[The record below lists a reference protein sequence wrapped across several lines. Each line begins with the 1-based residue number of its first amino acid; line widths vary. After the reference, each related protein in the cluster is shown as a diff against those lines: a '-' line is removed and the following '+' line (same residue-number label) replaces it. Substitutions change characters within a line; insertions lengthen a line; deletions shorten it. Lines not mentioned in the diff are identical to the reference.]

1 MNMYAMF
8 RYRVVLTIFLI
19 GFGLCSGVLLAQNI
33 SVKSFRLL
41 ETDLTANMAGTMK
54 RDQNN
59 EVSAL
64 IKVVTTETGF
74 AFDGGMLGIVG
85 AEQRTGEIWVYV
97 PQKSRKITL
106 SHQKLGVLRD
116 YYYPVPVEA
125 GRTYEMV
132 LTTGKVTTI
141 VQESAGGQYLVMTV
155 TPANAEVS
163 IDDVPVEVADGVVS
177 TLLKYGK
184 HTYRVSA
191 ALHEPTMGQFEIG
204 NAKKELSVALQPAY
218 GILQIDSDPAG
229 AEVYIDGDYQPA
241 GTTPFTS
248 KWLSSGKHTLQFKMP
263 VYKTRTMEVAVPG
276 NGATQSVEAVLQPN
290 FAEVAV
296 SAPGDAEIYI
306 NNELKG
312 VGRWS
317 GRLNAGLYTV
327 EARKASHYSSS
338 QSVEVEAGD
347 KRTVTLSAP
356 TPRYGSL
363 NVNTRPVG
371 ATVSVDGT
379 ALTGTTP
386 NIYADILIGE
396 HTLTVAKSGYAEA
409 EQRITVEEGK
419 VLPVSIT
426 LTEKEKVAPA
436 PSARTADLQSET
448 KNRVFTVNG
457 VSFKM
462 VYVEGGAFEMGA
474 TPEQEVHIP
483 YNNPPHR
490 VSIDSYYIGETEVS
504 QALWT
509 VVMGK
514 NPSSE
519 KGDKLPVN
527 RVSWK
532 DCQSFIKKLNR
543 LTGKNFRLP
552 TEAEWEYAA
561 RGGKMSRGYKYA
573 GSNKIGEVAWR
584 VYLTE
589 EIKLHDVAM
598 KMPNELGI
606 YDMTGNLREW
616 CGDWYDID
624 YYDYSPQNNPVGPTT
639 GDSRVLRDNHWDLG
653 DGLSLRSSF
662 PPNVTSASI
671 GLRLALPQDKEVL
684 NNNVRS
690 EEYLQGVG
698 SDISEENSDDE
709 VYIIVEQMPVFPGG
723 QTALAQ
729 YIASH
734 LKYPTVA
741 QENGIQGRV
750 FVSFVVGEDGYVEDV
765 RVIKGVEPMLDKEAV
780 RVIQSLPRWT
790 PGNQQGK
797 PVRVKY
803 TVPVTFALQ

>member
-1 MNMYAMF
+1 MF

-19 GFGLCSGVLLAQNI
+19 GFGLCSGVLSAQNI

-41 ETDLTANMAGTMK
+41 ETDLTANTAGTMK

-184 HTYRVSA
+184 HTYRVST
-191 ALHEPTMGQFEIG
+191 ALHEPIMGQFEIG

-248 KWLSSGKHTLQFKMP
+248 KWLSPGKHTLQFKMS
-263 VYKTRTMEVAVPG
+263 VYKTCTMEVAVPG

-290 FAEVAV
+290 FAEVSV
-296 SAPGDAEIYI
+296 SAPGESEIYI

-396 HTLTVAKSGYAEA
+396 HTLTVAKPGYAEA

-436 PSARTADLQSET
+436 PSARTADSQSLSGQGGKKESEP
-448 KNRVFTVNG
+448 FTV
-457 VSFKM
+457 
-462 VYVEGGAFEMGA
+462 VE
-474 TPEQEVHIP
+474 V
-483 YNNPPHR
+483 
-490 VSIDSYYIGETEVS
+490 
-504 QALWT
+504 
-509 VVMGK
+509 
-514 NPSSE
+514 
-519 KGDKLPVN
+519 
-527 RVSWK
+527 
-532 DCQSFIKKLNR
+532 
-543 LTGKNFRLP
+543 
-552 TEAEWEYAA
+552 
-561 RGGKMSRGYKYA
+561 
-573 GSNKIGEVAWR
+573 
-584 VYLTE
+584 
-589 EIKLHDVAM
+589 
-598 KMPNELGI
+598 
-606 YDMTGNLREW
+606 
-616 CGDWYDID
+616 
-624 YYDYSPQNNPVGPTT
+624 
-639 GDSRVLRDNHWDLG
+639 
-653 DGLSLRSSF
+653 
-662 PPNVTSASI
+662 
-671 GLRLALPQDKEVL
+671 
-684 NNNVRS
+684 
-690 EEYLQGVG
+690 
-698 SDISEENSDDE
+698 
-709 VYIIVEQMPVFPGG
+709 MPVFPGG

-765 RVIKGVEPMLDKEAV
+765 RVIKGVEPMLDKEAL

>member
-41 ETDLTANMAGTMK
+41 ETDLTANTAGTMK

-248 KWLSSGKHTLQFKMP
+248 KWLSPGKHTLQFKMP

-290 FAEVAV
+290 FAEVSV
-296 SAPGDAEIYI
+296 SAPGESEIYI

-396 HTLTVAKSGYAEA
+396 HTLTVAKPGYAEA

-436 PSARTADLQSET
+436 PSARTADSQSLSGQGGKKESEP
-448 KNRVFTVNG
+448 FTV
-457 VSFKM
+457 
-462 VYVEGGAFEMGA
+462 VE
-474 TPEQEVHIP
+474 V
-483 YNNPPHR
+483 
-490 VSIDSYYIGETEVS
+490 
-504 QALWT
+504 
-509 VVMGK
+509 
-514 NPSSE
+514 
-519 KGDKLPVN
+519 
-527 RVSWK
+527 
-532 DCQSFIKKLNR
+532 
-543 LTGKNFRLP
+543 
-552 TEAEWEYAA
+552 
-561 RGGKMSRGYKYA
+561 
-573 GSNKIGEVAWR
+573 
-584 VYLTE
+584 
-589 EIKLHDVAM
+589 
-598 KMPNELGI
+598 
-606 YDMTGNLREW
+606 
-616 CGDWYDID
+616 
-624 YYDYSPQNNPVGPTT
+624 
-639 GDSRVLRDNHWDLG
+639 
-653 DGLSLRSSF
+653 
-662 PPNVTSASI
+662 
-671 GLRLALPQDKEVL
+671 
-684 NNNVRS
+684 
-690 EEYLQGVG
+690 
-698 SDISEENSDDE
+698 
-709 VYIIVEQMPVFPGG
+709 MPVFPGG

-765 RVIKGVEPMLDKEAV
+765 RVIKGVEPMLDKEAL

>member
-1 MNMYAMF
+1 MF
-8 RYRVVLTIFLI
+8 RYRVVLAVFLI
-19 GFGLCSGVLLAQNI
+19 GLGLCPGVLSAQNI

-41 ETDLTANMAGTMK
+41 ETDLTANTAGTMK

-85 AEQRTGEIWVYV
+85 TEQRTGEIWVYV

-177 TLLKYGK
+177 TLLKYGR

-218 GILQIDSDPAG
+218 GVLRVDSNPSG

-248 KWLSSGKHTLQFKMP
+248 KWLSPGKHTLQFKMP
-263 VYKTRTMEVAVPG
+263 VYKTRTMVVVVPG
-276 NGATQSVEAVLQPN
+276 NGTTQSVEAVLQPN
-290 FAEVAV
+290 FAEVSV

-327 EARKASHYSSS
+327 EARKTSHYSSS
-338 QSVEVEAGD
+338 RSVEVAAGD

-356 TPRYGSL
+356 APRYGSL
-363 NVNTRPVG
+363 NISTRPIG

-396 HTLTVAKSGYAEA
+396 HTLTVAKPGYVEA

-426 LTEKEKVAPA
+426 LTEEEKVPVAAPA
-436 PSARTADLQSET
+436 ARSADSQSET

-462 VYVEGGAFEMGA
+462 IFVEGGTFSMGSSSGDSD
-474 TPEQEVHIP
+474 EQPVHS
-483 YNNPPHR
+483 
-490 VSIDSYYIGETEVS
+490 VTLSGYYIGETEVTQELW
-504 QALWT
+504 QA
-509 VVMGK
+509 VMGS
-514 NPSSE
+514 NPSAFT
-519 KGDKLPVN
+519 GNRRPVE
-527 RVSWK
+527 RVSWH
-532 DCQSFIKKLNR
+532 DCQEFIEKLNV
-543 LTGKNFRLP
+543 LTGENFRLP

-561 RGGKMSRGYKYA
+561 CGGNKSKNYA
-573 GSNKIGEVAWR
+573 YPGSDNVGDVAWYSGNSNSTTHE
-584 VYLTE
+584 VKG
-589 EIKLHDVAM
+589 KL
-598 KMPNELGI
+598 PNELGL
-606 YDMTGNLREW
+606 YDMGGNVWEW
-616 CGDWYDID
+616 CSDWYGR
-624 YYDYSPQNNPVGPTT
+624 YSAGAVTNPQGPTSGSARIYRGGCWFYDADLCRCVYRDRSTPT
-639 GDSRVLRDNHWDLG
+639 GAGNTL
-653 DGLSLRSSF
+653 
-662 PPNVTSASI
+662 
-671 GLRLALPQDKEVL
+671 GLRLVLPQDKEVPVTAPSARTADSQL
-684 NNNVRS
+684 NMGQNVKTKS
-690 EEYLQGVG
+690 EPFTVV
-698 SDISEENSDDE
+698 E
-709 VYIIVEQMPVFPGG
+709 VMPIFPGG
-723 QTALAQ
+723 QTALVQ

-734 LKYPTVA
+734 LKYPPVA
-741 QENGIQGRV
+741 QENGVQGRV

-765 RVIKGVEPMLDKEAV
+765 QVIKGVDPSLDKEAV
-780 RVIQSLPRWT
+780 RVVKSLPRWT

-797 PVRVKY
+797 PVRVRY
-803 TVPVTFALQ
+803 SVPVTFALQ

>member
-1 MNMYAMF
+1 MNMSAMF

-19 GFGLCSGVLLAQNI
+19 GLGLYSGVLSAQNI

-41 ETDLTANMAGTMK
+41 ETDLTANTAGTMK

-116 YYYPVPVEA
+116 YYYPVLVEA

-248 KWLSSGKHTLQFKMP
+248 KWLSPGKHTLQFKMP
-263 VYKTRTMEVAVPG
+263 VYKTCTMEVAVPG

-290 FAEVAV
+290 FAEVSV
-296 SAPGDAEIYI
+296 SAPGESEIYI

-327 EARKASHYSSS
+327 EARKTSHYSSS

-371 ATVSVDGT
+371 ATVSVDDT

-436 PSARTADLQSET
+436 PSARTADSQSLSGQGGKKES
-448 KNRVFTVNG
+448 KPFTV
-457 VSFKM
+457 
-462 VYVEGGAFEMGA
+462 VE
-474 TPEQEVHIP
+474 V
-483 YNNPPHR
+483 
-490 VSIDSYYIGETEVS
+490 
-504 QALWT
+504 
-509 VVMGK
+509 
-514 NPSSE
+514 
-519 KGDKLPVN
+519 
-527 RVSWK
+527 
-532 DCQSFIKKLNR
+532 
-543 LTGKNFRLP
+543 
-552 TEAEWEYAA
+552 
-561 RGGKMSRGYKYA
+561 
-573 GSNKIGEVAWR
+573 
-584 VYLTE
+584 
-589 EIKLHDVAM
+589 
-598 KMPNELGI
+598 
-606 YDMTGNLREW
+606 
-616 CGDWYDID
+616 
-624 YYDYSPQNNPVGPTT
+624 
-639 GDSRVLRDNHWDLG
+639 
-653 DGLSLRSSF
+653 
-662 PPNVTSASI
+662 
-671 GLRLALPQDKEVL
+671 
-684 NNNVRS
+684 
-690 EEYLQGVG
+690 
-698 SDISEENSDDE
+698 
-709 VYIIVEQMPVFPGG
+709 MPVFPGG
-723 QTALAQ
+723 QTALVQ

-750 FVSFVVGEDGYVEDV
+750 LVSFVVGEDGYVEDV
-765 RVIKGVEPMLDKEAV
+765 QVIKGVEPMLDKEAV

-797 PVRVKY
+797 PLRVKY

>member
-1 MNMYAMF
+1 MNMSAMF

-19 GFGLCSGVLLAQNI
+19 GLGLYSGVLSAQNI

-41 ETDLTANMAGTMK
+41 ETDLTANTAGTMK

-85 AEQRTGEIWVYV
+85 TEQRTGEIWVYV

-248 KWLSSGKHTLQFKMP
+248 KWLSPGKHTLQFKMP

-290 FAEVAV
+290 FAEVSV
-296 SAPGDAEIYI
+296 SAPGESEIYI

-396 HTLTVAKSGYAEA
+396 HTLTVAKPGYAEA

-436 PSARTADLQSET
+436 PSARTADSQLNIGQNVKIKSEP
-448 KNRVFTVNG
+448 FTV
-457 VSFKM
+457 
-462 VYVEGGAFEMGA
+462 VE
-474 TPEQEVHIP
+474 V
-483 YNNPPHR
+483 
-490 VSIDSYYIGETEVS
+490 
-504 QALWT
+504 
-509 VVMGK
+509 
-514 NPSSE
+514 
-519 KGDKLPVN
+519 
-527 RVSWK
+527 
-532 DCQSFIKKLNR
+532 
-543 LTGKNFRLP
+543 
-552 TEAEWEYAA
+552 
-561 RGGKMSRGYKYA
+561 
-573 GSNKIGEVAWR
+573 
-584 VYLTE
+584 
-589 EIKLHDVAM
+589 
-598 KMPNELGI
+598 
-606 YDMTGNLREW
+606 
-616 CGDWYDID
+616 
-624 YYDYSPQNNPVGPTT
+624 
-639 GDSRVLRDNHWDLG
+639 
-653 DGLSLRSSF
+653 
-662 PPNVTSASI
+662 
-671 GLRLALPQDKEVL
+671 
-684 NNNVRS
+684 
-690 EEYLQGVG
+690 
-698 SDISEENSDDE
+698 
-709 VYIIVEQMPVFPGG
+709 MPVFPGG

-765 RVIKGVEPMLDKEAV
+765 RVIKGVEPMLDKEAL

>member
-1 MNMYAMF
+1 MYAMF
-8 RYRVVLTIFLI
+8 RYRVVLAVFLI
-19 GFGLCSGVLLAQNI
+19 GLGLCPGVLSAQNI

-41 ETDLTANMAGTMK
+41 ETDLTANTAGTMK

-85 AEQRTGEIWVYV
+85 TEQRTGEIWVYV

-177 TLLKYGK
+177 TLLKYGR

-218 GILQIDSDPAG
+218 GVLRVDSNPSG

-248 KWLSSGKHTLQFKMP
+248 KWLSPGKHTLQFKMP
-263 VYKTRTMEVAVPG
+263 VYKTRTMVVVVPG
-276 NGATQSVEAVLQPN
+276 NGTTQSVEAVLQPN
-290 FAEVAV
+290 FAEVSV

-327 EARKASHYSSS
+327 EARKTSHYSSS
-338 QSVEVEAGD
+338 RSVEVAAGD

-356 TPRYGSL
+356 APRYGSL
-363 NVNTRPVG
+363 NISTRPIG

-396 HTLTVAKSGYAEA
+396 HTLTVAKPGYVEA

-426 LTEKEKVAPA
+426 LTEEEKVPVAAPA
-436 PSARTADLQSET
+436 ARSADSQSET

-462 VYVEGGAFEMGA
+462 IFVEGGTFSMGSSSGDSD
-474 TPEQEVHIP
+474 EQPVHS
-483 YNNPPHR
+483 
-490 VSIDSYYIGETEVS
+490 VTLSGYYIGETEVTQELW
-504 QALWT
+504 QA
-509 VVMGK
+509 VMGS
-514 NPSSE
+514 NPSAFT
-519 KGDKLPVN
+519 GNRRPVE
-527 RVSWK
+527 RVSWH
-532 DCQSFIKKLNR
+532 DCQEFIEKLNV
-543 LTGKNFRLP
+543 LTGENFRLP

-561 RGGKMSRGYKYA
+561 CGGNKSKNYA
-573 GSNKIGEVAWR
+573 YPGSDNVGDVAWYSGNSNSTTHE
-584 VYLTE
+584 VKG
-589 EIKLHDVAM
+589 KL
-598 KMPNELGI
+598 PNELGL
-606 YDMTGNLREW
+606 YDMGGNVWEW
-616 CGDWYDID
+616 CSDWYGR
-624 YYDYSPQNNPVGPTT
+624 YSAGAVTNPQGPTSGSARIYRGGCWFYDADLCRCVYRDRSTPT
-639 GDSRVLRDNHWDLG
+639 GAGNTL
-653 DGLSLRSSF
+653 
-662 PPNVTSASI
+662 
-671 GLRLALPQDKEVL
+671 GLRLVLPQDKEVPVTAPSARTADSQL
-684 NNNVRS
+684 NMGQNVKTKS
-690 EEYLQGVG
+690 EPFTVV
-698 SDISEENSDDE
+698 E
-709 VYIIVEQMPVFPGG
+709 VMPIFPGG
-723 QTALAQ
+723 QTALVQ

-734 LKYPTVA
+734 LKYPPVA
-741 QENGIQGRV
+741 QENGVQGRV

-765 RVIKGVEPMLDKEAV
+765 QVIKGVDPSLDKEAV
-780 RVIQSLPRWT
+780 RVVKSLPRWT

-797 PVRVKY
+797 PVRVRY
-803 TVPVTFALQ
+803 SVPVTFALQ

>member
-1 MNMYAMF
+1 MF

-19 GFGLCSGVLLAQNI
+19 GFGLCSGVLSAQNI

-41 ETDLTANMAGTMK
+41 ETDLTANTAGTMK

-106 SHQKLGVLRD
+106 SHQKLGMLRD

-248 KWLSSGKHTLQFKMP
+248 KWLSPGKHTLQFKMP
-263 VYKTRTMEVAVPG
+263 VYKTCTMEVAVPG

-290 FAEVAV
+290 FAEVSV
-296 SAPGDAEIYI
+296 SAPGESEIYI

-396 HTLTVAKSGYAEA
+396 HTLTVAKPGYAEA

-436 PSARTADLQSET
+436 PSARTADSQSLSGQGGKKESEP
-448 KNRVFTVNG
+448 FTV
-457 VSFKM
+457 
-462 VYVEGGAFEMGA
+462 VE
-474 TPEQEVHIP
+474 V
-483 YNNPPHR
+483 
-490 VSIDSYYIGETEVS
+490 
-504 QALWT
+504 
-509 VVMGK
+509 
-514 NPSSE
+514 
-519 KGDKLPVN
+519 
-527 RVSWK
+527 
-532 DCQSFIKKLNR
+532 
-543 LTGKNFRLP
+543 
-552 TEAEWEYAA
+552 
-561 RGGKMSRGYKYA
+561 
-573 GSNKIGEVAWR
+573 
-584 VYLTE
+584 
-589 EIKLHDVAM
+589 
-598 KMPNELGI
+598 
-606 YDMTGNLREW
+606 
-616 CGDWYDID
+616 
-624 YYDYSPQNNPVGPTT
+624 
-639 GDSRVLRDNHWDLG
+639 
-653 DGLSLRSSF
+653 
-662 PPNVTSASI
+662 
-671 GLRLALPQDKEVL
+671 
-684 NNNVRS
+684 
-690 EEYLQGVG
+690 
-698 SDISEENSDDE
+698 
-709 VYIIVEQMPVFPGG
+709 MPVFPGG

-765 RVIKGVEPMLDKEAV
+765 QVIKGVEPMLDKEAL

>member
-1 MNMYAMF
+1 MNMCAMF

-19 GFGLCSGVLLAQNI
+19 GFGLCSGVLSAQNI

-41 ETDLTANMAGTMK
+41 ETDLTANTAGTMK

-106 SHQKLGVLRD
+106 SHQKLGMLRD

-248 KWLSSGKHTLQFKMP
+248 KWLSPGKHTLQFKMP
-263 VYKTRTMEVAVPG
+263 VYKTCTMEVAVPG

-290 FAEVAV
+290 FAEVSV
-296 SAPGDAEIYI
+296 SAPGESEIYI

-396 HTLTVAKSGYAEA
+396 HTLTVAKPGYAEA

-436 PSARTADLQSET
+436 PSARTADSQSLSGQGGKKESEP
-448 KNRVFTVNG
+448 FTV
-457 VSFKM
+457 
-462 VYVEGGAFEMGA
+462 VE
-474 TPEQEVHIP
+474 V
-483 YNNPPHR
+483 
-490 VSIDSYYIGETEVS
+490 
-504 QALWT
+504 
-509 VVMGK
+509 
-514 NPSSE
+514 
-519 KGDKLPVN
+519 
-527 RVSWK
+527 
-532 DCQSFIKKLNR
+532 
-543 LTGKNFRLP
+543 
-552 TEAEWEYAA
+552 
-561 RGGKMSRGYKYA
+561 
-573 GSNKIGEVAWR
+573 
-584 VYLTE
+584 
-589 EIKLHDVAM
+589 
-598 KMPNELGI
+598 
-606 YDMTGNLREW
+606 
-616 CGDWYDID
+616 
-624 YYDYSPQNNPVGPTT
+624 
-639 GDSRVLRDNHWDLG
+639 
-653 DGLSLRSSF
+653 
-662 PPNVTSASI
+662 
-671 GLRLALPQDKEVL
+671 
-684 NNNVRS
+684 
-690 EEYLQGVG
+690 
-698 SDISEENSDDE
+698 
-709 VYIIVEQMPVFPGG
+709 MPVFPGG

-765 RVIKGVEPMLDKEAV
+765 RVIKGVEPMLDKEAL

>member
-1 MNMYAMF
+1 MNMCAMF

-19 GFGLCSGVLLAQNI
+19 GLGLYSGVLSAQNI

-41 ETDLTANMAGTMK
+41 ETDLTANTAGTMK

-248 KWLSSGKHTLQFKMP
+248 KWLSPGKHTLQFKMP

-290 FAEVAV
+290 FAEVSV
-296 SAPGDAEIYI
+296 SAPGESEIYI

-396 HTLTVAKSGYAEA
+396 HTLTVAKPGYAEA

-436 PSARTADLQSET
+436 PSARTADSQSLSGQGGKKESEP
-448 KNRVFTVNG
+448 FTV
-457 VSFKM
+457 
-462 VYVEGGAFEMGA
+462 VE
-474 TPEQEVHIP
+474 V
-483 YNNPPHR
+483 
-490 VSIDSYYIGETEVS
+490 
-504 QALWT
+504 
-509 VVMGK
+509 
-514 NPSSE
+514 
-519 KGDKLPVN
+519 
-527 RVSWK
+527 
-532 DCQSFIKKLNR
+532 
-543 LTGKNFRLP
+543 
-552 TEAEWEYAA
+552 
-561 RGGKMSRGYKYA
+561 
-573 GSNKIGEVAWR
+573 
-584 VYLTE
+584 
-589 EIKLHDVAM
+589 
-598 KMPNELGI
+598 
-606 YDMTGNLREW
+606 
-616 CGDWYDID
+616 
-624 YYDYSPQNNPVGPTT
+624 
-639 GDSRVLRDNHWDLG
+639 
-653 DGLSLRSSF
+653 
-662 PPNVTSASI
+662 
-671 GLRLALPQDKEVL
+671 
-684 NNNVRS
+684 
-690 EEYLQGVG
+690 
-698 SDISEENSDDE
+698 
-709 VYIIVEQMPVFPGG
+709 MPVFPGG

-765 RVIKGVEPMLDKEAV
+765 RVIKGVEPMLDKEAL

>member
-1 MNMYAMF
+1 MF

-41 ETDLTANMAGTMK
+41 ETDLTANTAGTMK

-248 KWLSSGKHTLQFKMP
+248 KWLSPGKHTLQFKMP

-290 FAEVAV
+290 FAEVSV
-296 SAPGDAEIYI
+296 SAPGESEIYI

-396 HTLTVAKSGYAEA
+396 HTLTVAKPGYAEA

-436 PSARTADLQSET
+436 PSARSSDSQSLSGQGGKKES
-448 KNRVFTVNG
+448 KPFTV
-457 VSFKM
+457 
-462 VYVEGGAFEMGA
+462 VE
-474 TPEQEVHIP
+474 V
-483 YNNPPHR
+483 
-490 VSIDSYYIGETEVS
+490 
-504 QALWT
+504 
-509 VVMGK
+509 
-514 NPSSE
+514 
-519 KGDKLPVN
+519 
-527 RVSWK
+527 
-532 DCQSFIKKLNR
+532 
-543 LTGKNFRLP
+543 
-552 TEAEWEYAA
+552 
-561 RGGKMSRGYKYA
+561 
-573 GSNKIGEVAWR
+573 
-584 VYLTE
+584 
-589 EIKLHDVAM
+589 
-598 KMPNELGI
+598 
-606 YDMTGNLREW
+606 
-616 CGDWYDID
+616 
-624 YYDYSPQNNPVGPTT
+624 
-639 GDSRVLRDNHWDLG
+639 
-653 DGLSLRSSF
+653 
-662 PPNVTSASI
+662 
-671 GLRLALPQDKEVL
+671 
-684 NNNVRS
+684 
-690 EEYLQGVG
+690 
-698 SDISEENSDDE
+698 
-709 VYIIVEQMPVFPGG
+709 MPVFPGG

-765 RVIKGVEPMLDKEAV
+765 QVIKGVEPMLDKEV
-780 RVIQSLPRWT
+780 LRVIQSLPRWT

>member
-1 MNMYAMF
+1 MNMSAMF

-19 GFGLCSGVLLAQNI
+19 GLGLYSGVLSAQNI

-41 ETDLTANMAGTMK
+41 ETDLTANTAGTMK

-85 AEQRTGEIWVYV
+85 TEQRTGEIWVYV

-191 ALHEPTMGQFEIG
+191 ALHEPIMGQFEIG

-229 AEVYIDGDYQPA
+229 AEVYIDGDYQSA

-248 KWLSSGKHTLQFKMP
+248 KWLSPGKHTLQFKMP

-290 FAEVAV
+290 FAEVSV
-296 SAPGDAEIYI
+296 SAPGESEIYI

-379 ALTGTTP
+379 ALMGTTP

-396 HTLTVAKSGYAEA
+396 HTLTVAKPGYTEA

-436 PSARTADLQSET
+436 PSARTADSQLNIGQNVKIKSEP
-448 KNRVFTVNG
+448 FTV
-457 VSFKM
+457 
-462 VYVEGGAFEMGA
+462 VE
-474 TPEQEVHIP
+474 V
-483 YNNPPHR
+483 
-490 VSIDSYYIGETEVS
+490 
-504 QALWT
+504 
-509 VVMGK
+509 
-514 NPSSE
+514 
-519 KGDKLPVN
+519 
-527 RVSWK
+527 
-532 DCQSFIKKLNR
+532 
-543 LTGKNFRLP
+543 
-552 TEAEWEYAA
+552 
-561 RGGKMSRGYKYA
+561 
-573 GSNKIGEVAWR
+573 
-584 VYLTE
+584 
-589 EIKLHDVAM
+589 
-598 KMPNELGI
+598 
-606 YDMTGNLREW
+606 
-616 CGDWYDID
+616 
-624 YYDYSPQNNPVGPTT
+624 
-639 GDSRVLRDNHWDLG
+639 
-653 DGLSLRSSF
+653 
-662 PPNVTSASI
+662 
-671 GLRLALPQDKEVL
+671 
-684 NNNVRS
+684 
-690 EEYLQGVG
+690 
-698 SDISEENSDDE
+698 
-709 VYIIVEQMPVFPGG
+709 MPVFPGG
-723 QTALAQ
+723 QTALVQ

-750 FVSFVVGEDGYVEDV
+750 LVSFVVGEDGYVEDV
-765 RVIKGVEPMLDKEAV
+765 QVIKGVEPMLDKEAL

>member
-1 MNMYAMF
+1 MYAMF
-8 RYRVVLTIFLI
+8 RYRVVLAVFLI
-19 GFGLCSGVLLAQNI
+19 GLGLCPGMLSAQNI

-41 ETDLTANMAGTMK
+41 ETDLTANTVGTMK

-74 AFDGGMLGIVG
+74 AFYGGMLGIVG
-85 AEQRTGEIWVYV
+85 TEQRTGEIWVYV

-177 TLLKYGK
+177 TLLKYGR

-191 ALHEPTMGQFEIG
+191 ALHEPTMGQFEID

-218 GILQIDSDPAG
+218 GVLKVDSDPSG

-248 KWLSSGKHTLQFKMP
+248 KWLSPGKHTLQFKMP
-263 VYKTRTMEVAVPG
+263 VYRTRTMEVVVTG
-276 NGATQSVEAVLQPN
+276 NGTTQPVEAMLQPN
-290 FAEVAV
+290 FAEVSV

-327 EARKASHYSSS
+327 EARKTSHYSSS
-338 QSVEVEAGD
+338 QSVEVVAGD
-347 KRTVTLSAP
+347 KSTVTLSAP
-356 TPRYGSL
+356 VPRYGSL
-363 NVNTRPVG
+363 NINTRPIG

-396 HTLTVAKSGYAEA
+396 HTLTVAKPGYVEA
-409 EQRITVEEGK
+409 EQRIMVEDGK

-426 LTEKEKVAPA
+426 LTEEEKVPVAA
-436 PSARTADLQSET
+436 PSARSADSQSET

-462 VYVEGGAFEMGA
+462 IFVEGGTFEMGSSSGEENER
-474 TPEQEVHIP
+474 PVHS
-483 YNNPPHR
+483 
-490 VSIDSYYIGETEVS
+490 VTLSDYYIGETEVTQELW
-504 QALWT
+504 QA
-509 VVMGK
+509 VMGS
-514 NPSSE
+514 NPSYFAGS
-519 KGDKLPVN
+519 KHPVEL
-527 RVSWK
+527 VSWH
-532 DCQSFIKKLNR
+532 DCQEFIERLNE
-543 LTGKNFRLP
+543 LTSGNFRLP

-561 RGGKMSRGYKYA
+561 RGGNKSRGYTYS
-573 GSNKIGEVAWR
+573 GSNKVKKVAWYGNNSR
-584 VYLTE
+584 SSTHEVKG
-589 EIKLHDVAM
+589 KL
-598 KMPNELGI
+598 PNELGL
-606 YDMTGNLREW
+606 YDMSGNVWEW
-616 CGDWYDID
+616 CSDWYGS
-624 YYDYSPQNNPVGPTT
+624 YSAGAVTDPQGLTWSSNRVMRGGGWGNSDVENCRCAFRNSNTPV
-639 GDSRVLRDNHWDLG
+639 N
-653 DGLSLRSSF
+653 
-662 PPNVTSASI
+662 ASTFL
-671 GLRLALPQDKEVL
+671 GLRLALPQDKEVPVTAPSARTADSQL
-684 NNNVRS
+684 SMGQNVKTKS
-690 EEYLQGVG
+690 EPFTVV
-698 SDISEENSDDE
+698 E
-709 VYIIVEQMPVFPGG
+709 VMPVFPGG
-723 QTALAQ
+723 QTALVQ

-734 LKYPTVA
+734 LKYPPVA
-741 QENGIQGRV
+741 QENGVQGRV

-765 RVIKGVEPMLDKEAV
+765 QVIKGVDPLLDKEAV
-780 RVIQSLPRWT
+780 RVVKSLPRWT

-797 PVRVKY
+797 PVRVRY
-803 TVPVTFALQ
+803 SVPVTFALQ

>member
-1 MNMYAMF
+1 MYAMF
-8 RYRVVLTIFLI
+8 RYRVVLAVFLI
-19 GFGLCSGVLLAQNI
+19 GLGLYPGVLSAQNI

-41 ETDLTANMAGTMK
+41 ETDLTANTAGTMK

-85 AEQRTGEIWVYV
+85 TEQRTGEIWVYV

-177 TLLKYGK
+177 TLLKYGR

-218 GILQIDSDPAG
+218 GVLKVDSDPSG

-248 KWLSSGKHTLQFKMP
+248 KWLSPGKHTLQFKMP
-263 VYKTRTMEVAVPG
+263 VYKTRTMEVVVPG
-276 NGATQSVEAVLQPN
+276 NGTTQSVEAVLQPN
-290 FAEVAV
+290 FAEVSV

-327 EARKASHYSSS
+327 EARKTSHYSSS
-338 QSVEVEAGD
+338 QSVEVVAGD
-347 KRTVTLSAP
+347 KSTVTLSAP
-356 TPRYGSL
+356 VPRYGSL
-363 NVNTRPVG
+363 NINTRPIG

-396 HTLTVAKSGYAEA
+396 HTLTVAKPGYVEA
-409 EQRITVEEGK
+409 EQRIMVEEGK

-426 LTEKEKVAPA
+426 LTEEEKAPVTA
-436 PSARTADLQSET
+436 PSARTADSQSET

-462 VYVEGGAFEMGA
+462 IFVEGGTFSMGSSSGEEDER
-474 TPEQEVHIP
+474 PVHS
-483 YNNPPHR
+483 
-490 VSIDSYYIGETEVS
+490 VTLSDYYMGETEVTQELW
-504 QALWT
+504 QA
-509 VVMGK
+509 VMGS
-514 NPSSE
+514 NPSSFT
-519 KGDKLPVN
+519 GNRRPVE
-527 RVSWK
+527 RVSWY
-532 DCQSFIKKLNR
+532 DCQEFIEKLNV
-543 LTGKNFRLP
+543 LTGEKFRLP

-561 RGGKMSRGYKYA
+561 RGGNKSKGYAYA
-573 GSNKIGEVAWR
+573 GSDNVWDVAWYSSNSDGTTHE
-584 VYLTE
+584 VKG
-589 EIKLHDVAM
+589 KL
-598 KMPNELGI
+598 PNELGLH
-606 YDMTGNLREW
+606 DMSGNVWEW
-616 CGDWYDID
+616 CSDWYGSYSEESQTDPQGLTSGSARI
-624 YYDYSPQNNPVGPTT
+624 YRGGCWFYDADLCRCVYRDRSTPTGAGNT
-639 GDSRVLRDNHWDLG
+639 L
-653 DGLSLRSSF
+653 
-662 PPNVTSASI
+662 
-671 GLRLALPQDKEVL
+671 GLRLVLPQDKEVPVTAPSARTADSQL
-684 NNNVRS
+684 NMGQNVKTKS
-690 EEYLQGVG
+690 EPFTVV
-698 SDISEENSDDE
+698 E
-709 VYIIVEQMPVFPGG
+709 VMPIFPGG
-723 QTALAQ
+723 QTALVQ

-734 LKYPTVA
+734 LKYPPVA
-741 QENGIQGRV
+741 QENGVQGRV

-765 RVIKGVEPMLDKEAV
+765 QVIKGVDPSLDKEAV
-780 RVIQSLPRWT
+780 RVVKSLPRWT

-797 PVRVKY
+797 PVRVRY
-803 TVPVTFALQ
+803 SVPVTFALQ

>member
-1 MNMYAMF
+1 MF

-19 GFGLCSGVLLAQNI
+19 GFGLCSGVLSAQNI

-41 ETDLTANMAGTMK
+41 ETDLTANTAGTMK

-85 AEQRTGEIWVYV
+85 AEQRTGEIWVYE

-106 SHQKLGVLRD
+106 SHQKLGMLRD

-248 KWLSSGKHTLQFKMP
+248 KWLSPGKHTLQFKMP
-263 VYKTRTMEVAVPG
+263 VYKTCTMEVAVPG

-290 FAEVAV
+290 FAEVSV
-296 SAPGDAEIYI
+296 SAPGESEIYI

-396 HTLTVAKSGYAEA
+396 HTLTVAKPGYAEA

-436 PSARTADLQSET
+436 PSARTADSQSLSGQGGKKESEP
-448 KNRVFTVNG
+448 FTV
-457 VSFKM
+457 
-462 VYVEGGAFEMGA
+462 VE
-474 TPEQEVHIP
+474 V
-483 YNNPPHR
+483 
-490 VSIDSYYIGETEVS
+490 
-504 QALWT
+504 
-509 VVMGK
+509 
-514 NPSSE
+514 
-519 KGDKLPVN
+519 
-527 RVSWK
+527 
-532 DCQSFIKKLNR
+532 
-543 LTGKNFRLP
+543 
-552 TEAEWEYAA
+552 
-561 RGGKMSRGYKYA
+561 
-573 GSNKIGEVAWR
+573 
-584 VYLTE
+584 
-589 EIKLHDVAM
+589 
-598 KMPNELGI
+598 
-606 YDMTGNLREW
+606 
-616 CGDWYDID
+616 
-624 YYDYSPQNNPVGPTT
+624 
-639 GDSRVLRDNHWDLG
+639 
-653 DGLSLRSSF
+653 
-662 PPNVTSASI
+662 
-671 GLRLALPQDKEVL
+671 
-684 NNNVRS
+684 
-690 EEYLQGVG
+690 
-698 SDISEENSDDE
+698 
-709 VYIIVEQMPVFPGG
+709 MPVFPGG

-765 RVIKGVEPMLDKEAV
+765 RVIKGVEPMLDKEAL

>member
-1 MNMYAMF
+1 MF

-19 GFGLCSGVLLAQNI
+19 GFGLCSSVLSAQNI

-41 ETDLTANMAGTMK
+41 ETDLTANTAGTMK

-132 LTTGKVTTI
+132 LTTGKITTI

-248 KWLSSGKHTLQFKMP
+248 KWLSPGKHTLQFKMP

-290 FAEVAV
+290 FAEVSV
-296 SAPGDAEIYI
+296 SAPGESEIYI

-396 HTLTVAKSGYAEA
+396 HTLTADSQLNIGQNVKTKSE
-409 EQRITVEEGK
+409 
-419 VLPVSIT
+419 P
-426 LTEKEKVAPA
+426 
-436 PSARTADLQSET
+436 
-448 KNRVFTVNG
+448 FTV
-457 VSFKM
+457 
-462 VYVEGGAFEMGA
+462 VE
-474 TPEQEVHIP
+474 V
-483 YNNPPHR
+483 
-490 VSIDSYYIGETEVS
+490 
-504 QALWT
+504 
-509 VVMGK
+509 
-514 NPSSE
+514 
-519 KGDKLPVN
+519 
-527 RVSWK
+527 
-532 DCQSFIKKLNR
+532 
-543 LTGKNFRLP
+543 
-552 TEAEWEYAA
+552 
-561 RGGKMSRGYKYA
+561 
-573 GSNKIGEVAWR
+573 
-584 VYLTE
+584 
-589 EIKLHDVAM
+589 
-598 KMPNELGI
+598 
-606 YDMTGNLREW
+606 
-616 CGDWYDID
+616 
-624 YYDYSPQNNPVGPTT
+624 
-639 GDSRVLRDNHWDLG
+639 
-653 DGLSLRSSF
+653 
-662 PPNVTSASI
+662 
-671 GLRLALPQDKEVL
+671 
-684 NNNVRS
+684 
-690 EEYLQGVG
+690 
-698 SDISEENSDDE
+698 
-709 VYIIVEQMPVFPGG
+709 MPVFPGG

-750 FVSFVVGEDGYVEDV
+750 LVSFVVGEDGYVEDV
-765 RVIKGVEPMLDKEAV
+765 QVIKGVEPMLDKEAV

>member
-1 MNMYAMF
+1 MNMCAMF

-19 GFGLCSGVLLAQNI
+19 GLGLYSGVLSAQNI

-41 ETDLTANMAGTMK
+41 ETDLTANTAGTMK

-64 IKVVTTETGF
+64 IKVVTTKTGF

-85 AEQRTGEIWVYV
+85 TEQRTGEIWVYV

-248 KWLSSGKHTLQFKMP
+248 KWLSPGKHTLQFKMP

-290 FAEVAV
+290 FAEVSV

-347 KRTVTLSAP
+347 KRTVTLSAL

-396 HTLTVAKSGYAEA
+396 HTLTVAKPGYAEA

-436 PSARTADLQSET
+436 PSARTADSQLNIGQNVKTKSEP
-448 KNRVFTVNG
+448 FTV
-457 VSFKM
+457 
-462 VYVEGGAFEMGA
+462 VE
-474 TPEQEVHIP
+474 V
-483 YNNPPHR
+483 
-490 VSIDSYYIGETEVS
+490 
-504 QALWT
+504 
-509 VVMGK
+509 
-514 NPSSE
+514 
-519 KGDKLPVN
+519 
-527 RVSWK
+527 
-532 DCQSFIKKLNR
+532 
-543 LTGKNFRLP
+543 
-552 TEAEWEYAA
+552 
-561 RGGKMSRGYKYA
+561 
-573 GSNKIGEVAWR
+573 
-584 VYLTE
+584 
-589 EIKLHDVAM
+589 
-598 KMPNELGI
+598 
-606 YDMTGNLREW
+606 
-616 CGDWYDID
+616 
-624 YYDYSPQNNPVGPTT
+624 
-639 GDSRVLRDNHWDLG
+639 
-653 DGLSLRSSF
+653 
-662 PPNVTSASI
+662 
-671 GLRLALPQDKEVL
+671 
-684 NNNVRS
+684 
-690 EEYLQGVG
+690 
-698 SDISEENSDDE
+698 
-709 VYIIVEQMPVFPGG
+709 MPVFPGG

-765 RVIKGVEPMLDKEAV
+765 RVIKGVEPMLDKEAL

>member
-1 MNMYAMF
+1 MF

-19 GFGLCSGVLLAQNI
+19 GFGLCSGVLSAQNI

-41 ETDLTANMAGTMK
+41 ETDLTANTAGTMK

-106 SHQKLGVLRD
+106 SHQKLGMLRD

-248 KWLSSGKHTLQFKMP
+248 KWLSPGKHTLQFKMP
-263 VYKTRTMEVAVPG
+263 VYKTCTMEVAVPG

-290 FAEVAV
+290 FAEVSV
-296 SAPGDAEIYI
+296 SAPGESEIYI

-396 HTLTVAKSGYAEA
+396 HTLTVAKPGYAEA

-436 PSARTADLQSET
+436 PSARTADSQSLSGQGGKKESEP
-448 KNRVFTVNG
+448 FTV
-457 VSFKM
+457 
-462 VYVEGGAFEMGA
+462 VE
-474 TPEQEVHIP
+474 V
-483 YNNPPHR
+483 
-490 VSIDSYYIGETEVS
+490 
-504 QALWT
+504 
-509 VVMGK
+509 
-514 NPSSE
+514 
-519 KGDKLPVN
+519 
-527 RVSWK
+527 
-532 DCQSFIKKLNR
+532 
-543 LTGKNFRLP
+543 
-552 TEAEWEYAA
+552 
-561 RGGKMSRGYKYA
+561 
-573 GSNKIGEVAWR
+573 
-584 VYLTE
+584 
-589 EIKLHDVAM
+589 
-598 KMPNELGI
+598 
-606 YDMTGNLREW
+606 
-616 CGDWYDID
+616 
-624 YYDYSPQNNPVGPTT
+624 
-639 GDSRVLRDNHWDLG
+639 
-653 DGLSLRSSF
+653 
-662 PPNVTSASI
+662 
-671 GLRLALPQDKEVL
+671 
-684 NNNVRS
+684 
-690 EEYLQGVG
+690 
-698 SDISEENSDDE
+698 
-709 VYIIVEQMPVFPGG
+709 MPVFPGG

-765 RVIKGVEPMLDKEAV
+765 RVIKGVEPMLDKEAL

>member
-1 MNMYAMF
+1 MF
-8 RYRVVLTIFLI
+8 RYRVVLAVFLI
-19 GFGLCSGVLLAQNI
+19 GLGLCPGVLSAQNI

-41 ETDLTANMAGTMK
+41 ETDLTANTAGTMK

-85 AEQRTGEIWVYV
+85 TEQRTGEIWVYV

-177 TLLKYGK
+177 TLLKYGR

-204 NAKKELSVALQPAY
+204 NDKKELSVALQPAY
-218 GILQIDSDPAG
+218 GVLRVDSDPSG

-248 KWLSSGKHTLQFKMP
+248 KWLSPGKHTLQFKMP
-263 VYKTRTMEVAVPG
+263 VYKTRTMEVVVPG
-276 NGATQSVEAVLQPN
+276 NGTTQSVEAMLQPN
-290 FAEVAV
+290 FAEVSV

-306 NNELKG
+306 NNELKD

-338 QSVEVEAGD
+338 QSVEVVAGD

-356 TPRYGSL
+356 VPRYGSL
-363 NVNTRPVG
+363 NISTRPIG

-396 HTLTVAKSGYAEA
+396 HTLTVAKPGYVEA

-426 LTEKEKVAPA
+426 LTEEEKVPVAA
-436 PSARTADLQSET
+436 PSARSADSQSEI

-462 VYVEGGAFEMGA
+462 IFVEGGTFSMGSSSGDSD
-474 TPEQEVHIP
+474 EQPVHS
-483 YNNPPHR
+483 
-490 VSIDSYYIGETEVS
+490 VTLSGYYIGETEVTQELW
-504 QALWT
+504 QA
-509 VVMGK
+509 VMGS
-514 NPSSE
+514 NPSAFT
-519 KGDKLPVN
+519 GNRRPVE
-527 RVSWK
+527 RVSWH
-532 DCQSFIKKLNR
+532 DCQEFIEKLNA
-543 LTGKNFRLP
+543 LTGENFRLP

-561 RGGKMSRGYKYA
+561 CGGNKSKNYA
-573 GSNKIGEVAWR
+573 YPGSDNVGDVAWYSGNSNSTTHE
-584 VYLTE
+584 VKG
-589 EIKLHDVAM
+589 KL
-598 KMPNELGI
+598 PNELGL
-606 YDMTGNLREW
+606 YDMGGNVWEW
-616 CGDWYDID
+616 CSDWYGR
-624 YYDYSPQNNPVGPTT
+624 YSAGAVTNPQGPTSGSARIYRGGCWFYDADLCRCAYRDRSTPT
-639 GDSRVLRDNHWDLG
+639 GAGNTL
-653 DGLSLRSSF
+653 
-662 PPNVTSASI
+662 

-684 NNNVRS
+684 NNNVHS
-690 EEYLQGVG
+690 EEYLQRVG
-698 SDISEENSDDE
+698 NDINEGSSDDE

-723 QTALAQ
+723 EDALMK
-729 YIASH
+729 YIDTH
-734 LKYPTVA
+734 LKHPDMAVR
-741 QENGIQGRV
+741 NNIIGRV
-750 FVSFVVGEDGYVEDV
+750 TLRFIVGKDGYVRDV
-765 RVIKGVEPMLDKEAV
+765 TVIRGVHELLDKEAV
-780 RVIQSLPRWT
+780 RVVQSLPRWI
-790 PGNQQGK
+790 PGKQNGK
-797 PVRVKY
+797 SVSVYYNIPVNFTLK
-803 TVPVTFALQ
+803 

>member
-41 ETDLTANMAGTMK
+41 ETDLTANTAGTMK

-248 KWLSSGKHTLQFKMP
+248 KWLSPGKHTLQFKMP

-290 FAEVAV
+290 FAEVSV
-296 SAPGDAEIYI
+296 SAPGESEIYI

-396 HTLTVAKSGYAEA
+396 HTLTVAKPGYAEA

-436 PSARTADLQSET
+436 PSARSSDSQSLS
-448 KNRVFTVNG
+448 G
-457 VSFKM
+457 Q
-462 VYVEGGAFEMGA
+462 GGK
-474 TPEQEVHIP
+474 
-483 YNNPPHR
+483 R
-490 VSIDSYYIGETEVS
+490 
-504 QALWT
+504 
-509 VVMGK
+509 
-514 NPSSE
+514 NPSL
-519 KGDKLPVN
+519 LP
-527 RVSWK
+527 
-532 DCQSFIKKLNR
+532 
-543 LTGKNFRLP
+543 
-552 TEAEWEYAA
+552 
-561 RGGKMSRGYKYA
+561 
-573 GSNKIGEVAWR
+573 
-584 VYLTE
+584 
-589 EIKLHDVAM
+589 
-598 KMPNELGI
+598 
-606 YDMTGNLREW
+606 
-616 CGDWYDID
+616 
-624 YYDYSPQNNPVGPTT
+624 
-639 GDSRVLRDNHWDLG
+639 
-653 DGLSLRSSF
+653 
-662 PPNVTSASI
+662 
-671 GLRLALPQDKEVL
+671 
-684 NNNVRS
+684 
-690 EEYLQGVG
+690 
-698 SDISEENSDDE
+698 
-709 VYIIVEQMPVFPGG
+709 
-723 QTALAQ
+723 
-729 YIASH
+729 
-734 LKYPTVA
+734 
-741 QENGIQGRV
+741 
-750 FVSFVVGEDGYVEDV
+750 
-765 RVIKGVEPMLDKEAV
+765 
-780 RVIQSLPRWT
+780 
-790 PGNQQGK
+790 
-797 PVRVKY
+797 
-803 TVPVTFALQ
+803 

>member
-1 MNMYAMF
+1 MF

-19 GFGLCSGVLLAQNI
+19 GLGLYSGVLSAQNI

-41 ETDLTANMAGTMK
+41 ETDLTANTAGTMK

-116 YYYPVPVEA
+116 YYYPVLVEA

-248 KWLSSGKHTLQFKMP
+248 KWLSPGKHTLQFKMP
-263 VYKTRTMEVAVPG
+263 VYKTCTMEVAVPG
-276 NGATQSVEAVLQPN
+276 PGATQ
-290 FAEVAV
+290 
-296 SAPGDAEIYI
+296 
-306 NNELKG
+306 
-312 VGRWS
+312 
-317 GRLNAGLYTV
+317 TV
-327 EARKASHYSSS
+327 EARKTSHYSSS

-371 ATVSVDGT
+371 ATVSVDDT

-396 HTLTVAKSGYAEA
+396 HTLTVAKPGYTEA

-436 PSARTADLQSET
+436 PSARTADSQLNIGQNVKIKSEP
-448 KNRVFTVNG
+448 FTV
-457 VSFKM
+457 
-462 VYVEGGAFEMGA
+462 VE
-474 TPEQEVHIP
+474 V
-483 YNNPPHR
+483 
-490 VSIDSYYIGETEVS
+490 
-504 QALWT
+504 
-509 VVMGK
+509 
-514 NPSSE
+514 
-519 KGDKLPVN
+519 
-527 RVSWK
+527 
-532 DCQSFIKKLNR
+532 
-543 LTGKNFRLP
+543 
-552 TEAEWEYAA
+552 
-561 RGGKMSRGYKYA
+561 
-573 GSNKIGEVAWR
+573 
-584 VYLTE
+584 
-589 EIKLHDVAM
+589 
-598 KMPNELGI
+598 
-606 YDMTGNLREW
+606 
-616 CGDWYDID
+616 
-624 YYDYSPQNNPVGPTT
+624 
-639 GDSRVLRDNHWDLG
+639 
-653 DGLSLRSSF
+653 
-662 PPNVTSASI
+662 
-671 GLRLALPQDKEVL
+671 
-684 NNNVRS
+684 
-690 EEYLQGVG
+690 
-698 SDISEENSDDE
+698 
-709 VYIIVEQMPVFPGG
+709 MPVFPGG
-723 QTALAQ
+723 QTALVQ

-750 FVSFVVGEDGYVEDV
+750 LVSFVVGEDGYVEDV
-765 RVIKGVEPMLDKEAV
+765 QVIKGVEPMLDKEAL

>member
-1 MNMYAMF
+1 MF

-19 GFGLCSGVLLAQNI
+19 GLGLYSGVLSAQNI

-41 ETDLTANMAGTMK
+41 ETDLTANTAGTMK

-85 AEQRTGEIWVYV
+85 TEQRTGEIWVYV

-248 KWLSSGKHTLQFKMP
+248 KWLSPGKHTLQFKMP

-290 FAEVAV
+290 FAEVSV
-296 SAPGDAEIYI
+296 SAPGESEIYI

-379 ALTGTTP
+379 ALMGTTP

-396 HTLTVAKSGYAEA
+396 HTLTVAKPGYTEA

-436 PSARTADLQSET
+436 PSARTADSQLNIGQNVKTKSEP
-448 KNRVFTVNG
+448 FTV
-457 VSFKM
+457 
-462 VYVEGGAFEMGA
+462 VE
-474 TPEQEVHIP
+474 V
-483 YNNPPHR
+483 
-490 VSIDSYYIGETEVS
+490 
-504 QALWT
+504 
-509 VVMGK
+509 
-514 NPSSE
+514 
-519 KGDKLPVN
+519 
-527 RVSWK
+527 
-532 DCQSFIKKLNR
+532 
-543 LTGKNFRLP
+543 
-552 TEAEWEYAA
+552 
-561 RGGKMSRGYKYA
+561 
-573 GSNKIGEVAWR
+573 
-584 VYLTE
+584 
-589 EIKLHDVAM
+589 
-598 KMPNELGI
+598 
-606 YDMTGNLREW
+606 
-616 CGDWYDID
+616 
-624 YYDYSPQNNPVGPTT
+624 
-639 GDSRVLRDNHWDLG
+639 
-653 DGLSLRSSF
+653 
-662 PPNVTSASI
+662 
-671 GLRLALPQDKEVL
+671 
-684 NNNVRS
+684 
-690 EEYLQGVG
+690 
-698 SDISEENSDDE
+698 
-709 VYIIVEQMPVFPGG
+709 MPVFPGG

-765 RVIKGVEPMLDKEAV
+765 QVIKGVEPMLDKEAV

>member
-1 MNMYAMF
+1 MF

-19 GFGLCSGVLLAQNI
+19 GFGLCSGVLSAQNI

-41 ETDLTANMAGTMK
+41 ETDLTANTAGTMK

-106 SHQKLGVLRD
+106 SHQKLGMLRD

-248 KWLSSGKHTLQFKMP
+248 KWLSPGKHTLQFKMS
-263 VYKTRTMEVAVPG
+263 VYKTCTMEVAVPG

-290 FAEVAV
+290 FAEVSV
-296 SAPGDAEIYI
+296 SAPGESEIYI

-396 HTLTVAKSGYAEA
+396 HTLTVAKPGYAEA

-436 PSARTADLQSET
+436 PSARTADSQSLSGQGGKKESEP
-448 KNRVFTVNG
+448 FTV
-457 VSFKM
+457 
-462 VYVEGGAFEMGA
+462 VE
-474 TPEQEVHIP
+474 V
-483 YNNPPHR
+483 
-490 VSIDSYYIGETEVS
+490 
-504 QALWT
+504 
-509 VVMGK
+509 
-514 NPSSE
+514 
-519 KGDKLPVN
+519 
-527 RVSWK
+527 
-532 DCQSFIKKLNR
+532 
-543 LTGKNFRLP
+543 
-552 TEAEWEYAA
+552 
-561 RGGKMSRGYKYA
+561 
-573 GSNKIGEVAWR
+573 
-584 VYLTE
+584 
-589 EIKLHDVAM
+589 
-598 KMPNELGI
+598 
-606 YDMTGNLREW
+606 
-616 CGDWYDID
+616 
-624 YYDYSPQNNPVGPTT
+624 
-639 GDSRVLRDNHWDLG
+639 
-653 DGLSLRSSF
+653 
-662 PPNVTSASI
+662 
-671 GLRLALPQDKEVL
+671 
-684 NNNVRS
+684 
-690 EEYLQGVG
+690 
-698 SDISEENSDDE
+698 
-709 VYIIVEQMPVFPGG
+709 MPVFPGG

>member
-1 MNMYAMF
+1 MF

-19 GFGLCSGVLLAQNI
+19 GFGLCSGVLSAQNI

-41 ETDLTANMAGTMK
+41 ETDLTANTAGTMK

-106 SHQKLGVLRD
+106 SHQKLGMLRD

-248 KWLSSGKHTLQFKMP
+248 KWLSPGKHTLQFKMP
-263 VYKTRTMEVAVPG
+263 VYKTCTMEVAVPG

-290 FAEVAV
+290 FAEVSV
-296 SAPGDAEIYI
+296 SAPGESEIYI

-386 NIYADILIGE
+386 NIYA
-396 HTLTVAKSGYAEA
+396 VAKPGYAEA

-436 PSARTADLQSET
+436 PSARTADSQSLSGQGGKKESEP
-448 KNRVFTVNG
+448 FTV
-457 VSFKM
+457 
-462 VYVEGGAFEMGA
+462 VE
-474 TPEQEVHIP
+474 V
-483 YNNPPHR
+483 
-490 VSIDSYYIGETEVS
+490 
-504 QALWT
+504 
-509 VVMGK
+509 
-514 NPSSE
+514 
-519 KGDKLPVN
+519 
-527 RVSWK
+527 
-532 DCQSFIKKLNR
+532 
-543 LTGKNFRLP
+543 
-552 TEAEWEYAA
+552 
-561 RGGKMSRGYKYA
+561 
-573 GSNKIGEVAWR
+573 
-584 VYLTE
+584 
-589 EIKLHDVAM
+589 
-598 KMPNELGI
+598 
-606 YDMTGNLREW
+606 
-616 CGDWYDID
+616 
-624 YYDYSPQNNPVGPTT
+624 
-639 GDSRVLRDNHWDLG
+639 
-653 DGLSLRSSF
+653 
-662 PPNVTSASI
+662 
-671 GLRLALPQDKEVL
+671 
-684 NNNVRS
+684 
-690 EEYLQGVG
+690 
-698 SDISEENSDDE
+698 
-709 VYIIVEQMPVFPGG
+709 MPVFPGG

-765 RVIKGVEPMLDKEAV
+765 RVIKGVEPMLDKEAL

>member
-1 MNMYAMF
+1 MF

-19 GFGLCSGVLLAQNI
+19 GFGLCSGVLSAQNI

-41 ETDLTANMAGTMK
+41 ETDLTANTAGTMK

-106 SHQKLGVLRD
+106 SHQKLGMLRD

-248 KWLSSGKHTLQFKMP
+248 KWLSPGKHTLQFKMS
-263 VYKTRTMEVAVPG
+263 VYKTCTMEVAVPG

-290 FAEVAV
+290 FAEVSV
-296 SAPGDAEIYI
+296 SAPGESEIYI

-396 HTLTVAKSGYAEA
+396 HTLTVAKPGYAEA

-436 PSARTADLQSET
+436 PSARTADSQSLSGQGGKKESEP
-448 KNRVFTVNG
+448 FTV
-457 VSFKM
+457 
-462 VYVEGGAFEMGA
+462 VE
-474 TPEQEVHIP
+474 V
-483 YNNPPHR
+483 
-490 VSIDSYYIGETEVS
+490 
-504 QALWT
+504 
-509 VVMGK
+509 
-514 NPSSE
+514 
-519 KGDKLPVN
+519 
-527 RVSWK
+527 
-532 DCQSFIKKLNR
+532 
-543 LTGKNFRLP
+543 
-552 TEAEWEYAA
+552 
-561 RGGKMSRGYKYA
+561 
-573 GSNKIGEVAWR
+573 
-584 VYLTE
+584 
-589 EIKLHDVAM
+589 
-598 KMPNELGI
+598 
-606 YDMTGNLREW
+606 
-616 CGDWYDID
+616 
-624 YYDYSPQNNPVGPTT
+624 
-639 GDSRVLRDNHWDLG
+639 
-653 DGLSLRSSF
+653 
-662 PPNVTSASI
+662 
-671 GLRLALPQDKEVL
+671 
-684 NNNVRS
+684 
-690 EEYLQGVG
+690 
-698 SDISEENSDDE
+698 
-709 VYIIVEQMPVFPGG
+709 MPVFPGG

-765 RVIKGVEPMLDKEAV
+765 RVIKGVEPMLDKEAL

>member
-1 MNMYAMF
+1 MNMCAMF

-19 GFGLCSGVLLAQNI
+19 GFGLCSGVLSAQNI

-41 ETDLTANMAGTMK
+41 ETDLTANTAGTMK

-97 PQKSRKITL
+97 PQKSRKITI
-106 SHQKLGVLRD
+106 SHQKLGMLRD

-248 KWLSSGKHTLQFKMP
+248 KWLSPGKHTLQFKMP
-263 VYKTRTMEVAVPG
+263 VYKTCTMEVAVPG

-290 FAEVAV
+290 FAEVSV
-296 SAPGDAEIYI
+296 SAPGESEIYI

-396 HTLTVAKSGYAEA
+396 HTLTVAKPGYAEA

-436 PSARTADLQSET
+436 PSARTADSQSLSGQGGKKESEP
-448 KNRVFTVNG
+448 FTV
-457 VSFKM
+457 
-462 VYVEGGAFEMGA
+462 VE
-474 TPEQEVHIP
+474 V
-483 YNNPPHR
+483 
-490 VSIDSYYIGETEVS
+490 
-504 QALWT
+504 
-509 VVMGK
+509 
-514 NPSSE
+514 
-519 KGDKLPVN
+519 
-527 RVSWK
+527 
-532 DCQSFIKKLNR
+532 
-543 LTGKNFRLP
+543 
-552 TEAEWEYAA
+552 
-561 RGGKMSRGYKYA
+561 
-573 GSNKIGEVAWR
+573 
-584 VYLTE
+584 
-589 EIKLHDVAM
+589 
-598 KMPNELGI
+598 
-606 YDMTGNLREW
+606 
-616 CGDWYDID
+616 
-624 YYDYSPQNNPVGPTT
+624 
-639 GDSRVLRDNHWDLG
+639 
-653 DGLSLRSSF
+653 
-662 PPNVTSASI
+662 
-671 GLRLALPQDKEVL
+671 
-684 NNNVRS
+684 
-690 EEYLQGVG
+690 
-698 SDISEENSDDE
+698 
-709 VYIIVEQMPVFPGG
+709 MPVFPGG

-765 RVIKGVEPMLDKEAV
+765 RVIKGVEPMLDKEAL

>member
-1 MNMYAMF
+1 MNMCAMF

-19 GFGLCSGVLLAQNI
+19 GLGLYSGVLSAQNI

-41 ETDLTANMAGTMK
+41 ETDLTVNTAGTMK

-248 KWLSSGKHTLQFKMP
+248 KWLSPGKHTLQFKMP

-290 FAEVAV
+290 FAEVSV
-296 SAPGDAEIYI
+296 SAPGESEIYI

-396 HTLTVAKSGYAEA
+396 HTLTVAKPGYAEA

-462 VYVEGGAFEMGA
+462 VYVEGGMFFMGSSSGEENEL
-474 TPEQEVHIP
+474 PVHS
-483 YNNPPHR
+483 
-490 VSIDSYYIGETEVS
+490 VTLSDYYIGETEVTQELW
-504 QALWT
+504 QA
-509 VVMGK
+509 VMGS
-514 NPSSE
+514 NPSYFIGSQR
-519 KGDKLPVN
+519 PVEQ
-527 RVSWK
+527 VSWH
-532 DCQSFIKKLNR
+532 DCQEFIERLNE
-543 LTGKNFRLP
+543 LTGGNFRLP

-561 RGGKMSRGYKYA
+561 RGGNKSRGYTYS
-573 GSNKIGEVAWR
+573 GSNNIKKVAWYANNSKSSTHE
-584 VYLTE
+584 VKG
-589 EIKLHDVAM
+589 KL
-598 KMPNELGI
+598 PNELGL
-606 YDMTGNLREW
+606 YDMSGNVWEW
-616 CGDWYDID
+616 CQDWYGS
-624 YYDYSPQNNPVGPTT
+624 YSEESITNPEGSVSGST
-639 GDSRVLRDNHWDLG
+639 RVNRGGGWNYRAVNCRCAGRSLNTPAIAGSNLG
-653 DGLSLRSSF
+653 M
-662 PPNVTSASI
+662 
-671 GLRLALPQDKEVL
+671 RLALPQDKEIPATSARSADSQL
-684 NNNVRS
+684 NIGQNVKIKS
-690 EEYLQGVG
+690 EPFTVV
-698 SDISEENSDDE
+698 E
-709 VYIIVEQMPVFPGG
+709 VMPVFPGG

-765 RVIKGVEPMLDKEAV
+765 QVIKGVEPMLDKEAV

>member
-1 MNMYAMF
+1 MF
-8 RYRVVLTIFLI
+8 RYRVVLAVFLI
-19 GFGLCSGVLLAQNI
+19 GLGLCPGVLSAQNI

-41 ETDLTANMAGTMK
+41 ETDLTANTAGTMK

-85 AEQRTGEIWVYV
+85 TEQRTGEIWVYV

-163 IDDVPVEVADGVVS
+163 IDDVPVEVADGVVL
-177 TLLKYGK
+177 TLLKYGR

-204 NAKKELSVALQPAY
+204 NAKKELSVALLPAY
-218 GILQIDSDPAG
+218 GVLQVDSDPSG
-229 AEVYIDGDYQPA
+229 AEVYIDGDYQSA

-248 KWLSSGKHTLQFKMP
+248 KWLSPGKHTLQFKMP
-263 VYKTRTMEVAVPG
+263 VYKTRTMEVVVPG
-276 NGATQSVEAVLQPN
+276 NGTTQPVEAMLQPN
-290 FAEVAV
+290 FAEVSV

-338 QSVEVEAGD
+338 QSVEVVAGD

-356 TPRYGSL
+356 VPRYGSL
-363 NVNTRPVG
+363 NISTRPIG

-396 HTLTVAKSGYAEA
+396 HTLTVTKPGYVEA
-409 EQRITVEEGK
+409 EQRIMVEEGK
-419 VLPVSIT
+419 VLPISIT
-426 LTEKEKVAPA
+426 LTEEEKAPVAA
-436 PSARTADLQSET
+436 PSARSADSQSET

-462 VYVEGGAFEMGA
+462 IFVEGGTFSMGSSSGEEDER
-474 TPEQEVHIP
+474 PVHS
-483 YNNPPHR
+483 
-490 VSIDSYYIGETEVS
+490 VTLSDYYMGETEVTQELW
-504 QALWT
+504 QA
-509 VVMGK
+509 VMGS
-514 NPSSE
+514 NPSSFT
-519 KGDKLPVN
+519 GNRRPVE
-527 RVSWK
+527 RVRWY
-532 DCQSFIKKLNR
+532 DCQEFIEKLNV
-543 LTGKNFRLP
+543 LTGEKFRLP

-561 RGGKMSRGYKYA
+561 RGGNKSKGYAYA
-573 GSNKIGEVAWR
+573 GSDNVWDVAWYSSNSDGTTHE
-584 VYLTE
+584 VKG
-589 EIKLHDVAM
+589 KL
-598 KMPNELGI
+598 PNELGLH
-606 YDMTGNLREW
+606 DMSGNVWEW
-616 CGDWYDID
+616 CSDWYGSYFEESQTD
-624 YYDYSPQNNPVGPTT
+624 PQ
-639 GDSRVLRDNHWDLG
+639 
-653 DGLSLRSSF
+653 GLTSSF
-662 PPNVTSASI
+662 VRVYRGGGWNNNADYCRCAERNNRTPTFSTDNL
-671 GLRLALPQDKEVL
+671 GLRLALSQDKEVPVVAPSARTADSQL
-684 NNNVRS
+684 NMGQNVKTKS
-690 EEYLQGVG
+690 EPFTVV
-698 SDISEENSDDE
+698 E
-709 VYIIVEQMPVFPGG
+709 VMPVFPGG
-723 QTALAQ
+723 QTALVQ

-734 LKYPTVA
+734 LKYPPVA
-741 QENGIQGRV
+741 QENGVQGRV

-765 RVIKGVEPMLDKEAV
+765 QVIKGVDPSLDKEAV
-780 RVIQSLPRWT
+780 RVVKSLPRWT
-790 PGNQQGK
+790 PGNQQGN

-803 TVPVTFALQ
+803 TVPVSFALQ

>member
-1 MNMYAMF
+1 MF

-19 GFGLCSGVLLAQNI
+19 GLGLYSGVLSAQNI

-41 ETDLTANMAGTMK
+41 ETDLTANTAGTMK

-85 AEQRTGEIWVYV
+85 TEQRTGEIWVYV

-248 KWLSSGKHTLQFKMP
+248 KWLSPGKHTLQFKMP

-290 FAEVAV
+290 FAEVSV

-327 EARKASHYSSS
+327 EARKTSHYSSS

-371 ATVSVDGT
+371 ATVSVDDT

-396 HTLTVAKSGYAEA
+396 HTLTVAKPGYTEA

-436 PSARTADLQSET
+436 PSARTADSQSLSGQGGKKES
-448 KNRVFTVNG
+448 KPFTV
-457 VSFKM
+457 
-462 VYVEGGAFEMGA
+462 VE
-474 TPEQEVHIP
+474 V
-483 YNNPPHR
+483 
-490 VSIDSYYIGETEVS
+490 
-504 QALWT
+504 
-509 VVMGK
+509 
-514 NPSSE
+514 
-519 KGDKLPVN
+519 
-527 RVSWK
+527 
-532 DCQSFIKKLNR
+532 
-543 LTGKNFRLP
+543 
-552 TEAEWEYAA
+552 
-561 RGGKMSRGYKYA
+561 
-573 GSNKIGEVAWR
+573 
-584 VYLTE
+584 
-589 EIKLHDVAM
+589 
-598 KMPNELGI
+598 
-606 YDMTGNLREW
+606 
-616 CGDWYDID
+616 
-624 YYDYSPQNNPVGPTT
+624 
-639 GDSRVLRDNHWDLG
+639 
-653 DGLSLRSSF
+653 
-662 PPNVTSASI
+662 
-671 GLRLALPQDKEVL
+671 
-684 NNNVRS
+684 
-690 EEYLQGVG
+690 
-698 SDISEENSDDE
+698 
-709 VYIIVEQMPVFPGG
+709 MPVFPGG

-765 RVIKGVEPMLDKEAV
+765 QVIKGVEPMLDKEAL

>member
-1 MNMYAMF
+1 MNMSAMF

-19 GFGLCSGVLLAQNI
+19 GLGLYSGVLSAQNI

-41 ETDLTANMAGTMK
+41 ETDLTANTAGTMK

-85 AEQRTGEIWVYV
+85 TEQRTGEIWVYV

-191 ALHEPTMGQFEIG
+191 ALHEPIMGQFEIG

-229 AEVYIDGDYQPA
+229 AEVYIDGDYQSA

-248 KWLSSGKHTLQFKMP
+248 KWLSPGKHTLQFKMP

-290 FAEVAV
+290 FAEVSV
-296 SAPGDAEIYI
+296 SAPGESEIYI

-379 ALTGTTP
+379 ALMGTTP

-396 HTLTVAKSGYAEA
+396 HTLTVAKPGYTEA

-436 PSARTADLQSET
+436 PSARTADSQLNIGQNVKIKSEP
-448 KNRVFTVNG
+448 FTV
-457 VSFKM
+457 
-462 VYVEGGAFEMGA
+462 VE
-474 TPEQEVHIP
+474 V
-483 YNNPPHR
+483 
-490 VSIDSYYIGETEVS
+490 
-504 QALWT
+504 
-509 VVMGK
+509 
-514 NPSSE
+514 
-519 KGDKLPVN
+519 
-527 RVSWK
+527 
-532 DCQSFIKKLNR
+532 
-543 LTGKNFRLP
+543 
-552 TEAEWEYAA
+552 
-561 RGGKMSRGYKYA
+561 
-573 GSNKIGEVAWR
+573 
-584 VYLTE
+584 
-589 EIKLHDVAM
+589 
-598 KMPNELGI
+598 
-606 YDMTGNLREW
+606 
-616 CGDWYDID
+616 
-624 YYDYSPQNNPVGPTT
+624 
-639 GDSRVLRDNHWDLG
+639 
-653 DGLSLRSSF
+653 
-662 PPNVTSASI
+662 
-671 GLRLALPQDKEVL
+671 
-684 NNNVRS
+684 
-690 EEYLQGVG
+690 
-698 SDISEENSDDE
+698 
-709 VYIIVEQMPVFPGG
+709 MPVFPGG
-723 QTALAQ
+723 QTALVQ

-750 FVSFVVGEDGYVEDV
+750 LVSFVVGEDGYVE
-765 RVIKGVEPMLDKEAV
+765 PMLDKEAL

>member
-1 MNMYAMF
+1 MF

-19 GFGLCSGVLLAQNI
+19 GLGLYSGVLSAQNI

-41 ETDLTANMAGTMK
+41 ETDLTANTAGTMK

-85 AEQRTGEIWVYV
+85 TEQRTGEIWVYV

-248 KWLSSGKHTLQFKMP
+248 KWLSPGKHTLQFKMP

-290 FAEVAV
+290 FAEVSV

-327 EARKASHYSSS
+327 EARKTSHYSSS

-371 ATVSVDGT
+371 ATVSVDDT

-396 HTLTVAKSGYAEA
+396 HTLTVAKPGYAEA

-436 PSARTADLQSET
+436 PSARTADSQSLSGQGGKKES
-448 KNRVFTVNG
+448 KPFTV
-457 VSFKM
+457 
-462 VYVEGGAFEMGA
+462 VE
-474 TPEQEVHIP
+474 V
-483 YNNPPHR
+483 
-490 VSIDSYYIGETEVS
+490 
-504 QALWT
+504 
-509 VVMGK
+509 
-514 NPSSE
+514 
-519 KGDKLPVN
+519 
-527 RVSWK
+527 
-532 DCQSFIKKLNR
+532 
-543 LTGKNFRLP
+543 
-552 TEAEWEYAA
+552 
-561 RGGKMSRGYKYA
+561 
-573 GSNKIGEVAWR
+573 
-584 VYLTE
+584 
-589 EIKLHDVAM
+589 
-598 KMPNELGI
+598 
-606 YDMTGNLREW
+606 
-616 CGDWYDID
+616 
-624 YYDYSPQNNPVGPTT
+624 
-639 GDSRVLRDNHWDLG
+639 
-653 DGLSLRSSF
+653 
-662 PPNVTSASI
+662 
-671 GLRLALPQDKEVL
+671 
-684 NNNVRS
+684 
-690 EEYLQGVG
+690 
-698 SDISEENSDDE
+698 
-709 VYIIVEQMPVFPGG
+709 MPVFLGG
-723 QTALAQ
+723 QTALVQ

-741 QENGIQGRV
+741 QEMV
-750 FVSFVVGEDGYVEDV
+750 FKVVFLLVS
-765 RVIKGVEPMLDKEAV
+765 L
-780 RVIQSLPRWT
+780 W
-790 PGNQQGK
+790 
-797 PVRVKY
+797 VKMAMWKM
-803 TVPVTFALQ
+803 FK